1 MGHKLKAHL
10 HHLLLQVRDL
20 DKYDS
25 ICFMLQ
31 DKAIKRA
38 EEAENENR

>member
-1 MGHKLKAHL
+1 MGHKLQATL

-25 ICFMLQ
+25 ICLMLQ
-31 DKAIKRA
+31 DKVIKLA
-38 EEAENENR
+38 KEDEK

>member
-1 MGHKLKAHL
+1 MDHKLKAHL

-31 DKAIKRA
+31 DKVIKLA
-38 EEAENENR
+38 KEDEK